1 MEKGRLI
8 RSMLLLLLLVA
19 IIMVVKYKYSGSI
32 VIKLEAI
39 KKYGGEEGWLKVI
52 SESSG
57 LFLRA
62 LDEKKL
68 EMVPLMKQHVA
79 AVDFIRT
86 LLLACKAMQK
96 RANVEMVN
104 ITAIG
109 DTTAGSGG
117 KVTNVLKATLESAGV
132 DGESGGGSNGAE
144 MKISTTSGEYIAIP
158 SDEDVTSSTVEVPE
172 WACNENHSLSY
183 IIYCQGELLHTVM
196 MLNIFKDSKTFVDKP
211 LKRDPTEIAAD
222 FKKKFPRDITANDR
236 EAVRQFIDENFD
248 EEGHELEKCD
258 LVDWEERPEKL
269 LSIADPQL
277 RQFALNVNAI
287 WKSLCRTIKK
297 DVMKY
302 PQRYSLLYVPHEFIV
317 PGGRFREFYYWDT
330 YWVIKGMQET
340 SRRMILNFE
349 YLVKTIGFI
358 PNGGRVYYLRRSQPP
373 FFIPMVYEY
382 YMATEDDEFL
392 RSTMDTM
399 EMASFSVL
407 EFSFWKSSRMINVTI
422 NKRTYSVFHYRADS
436 NVPRPESYRE
446 DYQTAERVDRQ
457 KRRKLWR
464 DIASAAESGWDF
476 SSRWFQNRKS
486 MDTIVTSDIIPV
498 DLNAFMY
505 WNMKILAHLQG
516 EIGNLTRRDELN
528 RERSN
533 FVDTFEAVF
542 FDTREGAWFDLN
554 LKTGEH
560 YDDAYP
566 SLAVPLFTECY
577 HMLNSGMMVDVLET
591 LQRKGLLQF
600 PGGIPTSL
608 MKGTN
613 QQWDYPNGWAP
624 INHMII
630 EGLRKSNNPT
640 MQQRAFEIANKW
652 INRNYALYQ
661 KDHKMWEKY
670 DVAKEYVRA
679 AKGGEYENQYGFG
692 WTNGV
697 VLDLLVTFSKRAVV
711 KPTGGVTDVH
721 GTGRPNA
728 SCADRTSLTR
738 YLETGKSSDL
748 LWRFT
753 KRILVRVLIAFLKCR
768 STGSSGS
775 AA

>member
-1 MEKGRLI
+1 MIKLT
-8 RSMLLLLLLVA
+8 
-19 IIMVVKYKYSGSI
+19 
-32 VIKLEAI
+32 VIKEEYHLKDGWFKNIIE
-39 KKYGGEEGWLKVI
+39 YGKDEI
-52 SESSG
+52 SLMKEK
-57 LFLRA
+57 LNLI
-62 LDEKKL
+62 DENKL
-68 EMVPLMKQHVA
+68 QMIPLMKQHIA
-79 AVDFIRT
+79 AVDFIQT
-86 LLLACKAMQK
+86 ALLAFKALCKREIHGTCNMD
-96 RANVEMVN
+96 MDTTN
-104 ITAIG
+104 ITTTSVIRDISDKKIG
-109 DTTAGSGG
+109 DIIHEKTIIGENVKGG
-117 KVTNVLKATLESAGV
+117 NSSS
-132 DGESGGGSNGAE
+132 DSSSDNGR
-144 MKISTTSGEYIAIP
+144 KITIDPNSDKYIGIP
-158 SDEDVTSSTVEVPE
+158 SDEDVISNIIEIPE
-172 WACNENHSLSY
+172 WACNEKHSTNY
-183 IIYCQGELLHTVM
+183 IIYCQGELLHAVM

-211 LKRDPTEIAAD
+211 LKRDPTEIASD
-222 FKKKFPRDITANDR
+222 FKKKFPRDITVNDR
-236 EAVRQFIDENFD
+236 EAIRQFIDENFD
-248 EEGHELEKCD
+248 EEGHELEKCE
-258 LVDWEERPEKL
+258 LVDWEEQPEKL
-269 LSIADPQL
+269 LSITDPQL
-277 RQFALNVNAI
+277 RQFALNVNLI

-297 DVMKY
+297 EVMKY
-302 PQRYSLLYVPHEFIV
+302 PERHSLLYVPYEFIV

-330 YWVIKGMQET
+330 YWVIKGLLASGMQET
-340 SRRMILNFE
+340 SRRIILNFE

-373 FFIPMVYEY
+373 LFIPMVYEY
-382 YMATEDDEFL
+382 YMATEDDDFL
-392 RSTMDTM
+392 RSIMNTM
-399 EMASFSVL
+399 EM
-407 EFSFWKSSRMINVTI
+407 EFNFWKTSRMINVTI
-422 NKRTYSVFHYRADS
+422 NERNHSVFYYRADS

-457 KRRKLWR
+457 RRRKLWR

-577 HMLNSGMMVDVLET
+577 HMLNSAMVADVLET

-600 PGGIPTSL
+600 PGGIPASL

-697 VLDLLVTFSKRAVV
+697 VLDLLVTFNKRAIV

-721 GTGRPNA
+721 GTGRANI
-728 SCADRTSLTR
+728 SGTNRTLLTR
-738 YLETGKSSDL
+738 YLGTGKPFDF
-748 LWRFT
+748 LWWFT
-753 KRILVRVLIAFLKCR
+753 KRILIRTLINFLKCK
-768 STGSSGS
+768 SSGSSG
-775 AA
+775 

>member
-1 MEKGRLI
+1 MTKLT
-8 RSMLLLLLLVA
+8 
-19 IIMVVKYKYSGSI
+19 IIKEYHAKEGW
-32 VIKLEAI
+32 LEAI
-39 KKYGGEEGWLKVI
+39 SECGKYGL
-52 SESSG
+52 
-57 LFLRA
+57 LLMNL
-62 LDEKKL
+62 LDENKL
-68 EMVPLMKQHVA
+68 KMIPLMKQHLA
-79 AVDFIRT
+79 AVDFIQT
-86 LLLACKAMQK
+86 ALLACRALQK
-96 RANVEMVN
+96 RGIFAGTGNIEMVN
-104 ITAIG
+104 ITTASDTVGISKIMDAATAESTSTNEG
-109 DTTAGSGG
+109 D
-117 KVTNVLKATLESAGV
+117 K
-132 DGESGGGSNGAE
+132 GSNAE
-144 MKISTTSGEYIAIP
+144 VKISAESKSGEYIAIP
-158 SDEDVTSSTVEVPE
+158 SNEDVISNAVEIPE
-172 WACNENHSLSY
+172 WACDEKHSPNY
-183 IIYCQGELLHTVM
+183 IIYCQGELLHAVM

-211 LKRDPTEIAAD
+211 LKRDPVEIAAD
-222 FKKKFPRDITANDR
+222 FKKKFPRNITANDR
-236 EAVRQFIDENFD
+236 EAIRQFIDENFD

-258 LVDWEERPEKL
+258 LVDWEEQPEKL

-277 RQFALNVNAI
+277 RQFALNVNLI

-297 DVMKY
+297 EVMKY
-302 PQRYSLLYVPHEFIV
+302 PERHSLLYVPHEFIV

-330 YWVIKGMQET
+330 YWVIKGLLASGMQET

-392 RSTMDTM
+392 RSIMDTM
-399 EMASFSVL
+399 EM

-422 NKRTYSVFHYRADS
+422 NKRNHSVFHYRADS

-486 MDTIVTSDIIPV
+486 MDTIVTSDIIPA

-577 HMLNSGMMVDVLET
+577 HMLNIGMMADVLET

-600 PGGIPTSL
+600 PGGIPASL

-721 GTGRPNA
+721 GTGRPNV
-728 SCADRTSLTR
+728 SGTDRTLLTR
-738 YLETGKSSDL
+738 YLETEKSSDL
-748 LWRFT
+748 LWRFA
-753 KRILVRVLIAFLKCR
+753 KRILIRALTTFLKCKNPGN
-768 STGSSGS
+768 SGGSMEIKSL
-775 AA
+775 

>member
-1 MEKGRLI
+1 MGKGKLI
-8 RSMLLLLLLVA
+8 LLALLLLFVIIA
-19 IIMVVKYKYSGSI
+19 IIIYKYDDGSI
-32 VIKLEAI
+32 MTKLATIKE
-39 KKYGGEEGWLKVI
+39 YHREGWLKVI
-52 SESSG
+52 SECG
-57 LFLRA
+57 LLVNL
-62 LDEKKL
+62 LDENKL
-68 EMVPLMKQHVA
+68 EMIPLMKQQIA

-86 LLLACKAMQK
+86 VLLACKALQK
-96 RANVEMVN
+96 RLIIGIDNVEMIN
-104 ITAIG
+104 ITTAS
-109 DTTAGSGG
+109 DTVGSSSKIMGALTPESTSTSESGKGSGDAEI
-117 KVTNVLKATLESAGV
+117 KVMTESK
-132 DGESGGGSNGAE
+132 DGQ
-144 MKISTTSGEYIAIP
+144 YIAIP
-158 SDEDVTSSTVEVPE
+158 TNEDVISNAVEAPE
-172 WACNENHSLSY
+172 WACNENHSPNY
-183 IIYCQGELLHTVM
+183 IIYCQGELLHAVM

-211 LKRDPTEIAAD
+211 LRRDPAEIAAD
-222 FKKKFPRDITANDR
+222 FKKKFPRNITVNDR

-258 LVDWEERPEKL
+258 LVDWEEQPEKL

-277 RQFALNVNAI
+277 RQFALNVNSI

-297 DVMKY
+297 EVMKY
-302 PQRYSLLYVPHEFIV
+302 PERHSLLYVPYEFVV

-330 YWVIKGMQET
+330 YWVIKGLLASGMQET

-399 EMASFSVL
+399 EMA
-407 EFSFWKSSRMINVTI
+407 M
-422 NKRTYSVFHYRADS
+422 FHYRADS

-457 KRRKLWR
+457 RRRKLWR

-486 MDTIVTSDIIPV
+486 MDTIVTSDIIPA

-528 RERSN
+528 QERSN

-554 LKTGEH
+554 VKTGEH

-600 PGGIPTSL
+600 PGGIPASL

-711 KPTGGVTDVH
+711 KPTGGITDVH
-721 GTGRPNA
+721 GTGRSDTSGTN
-728 SCADRTSLTR
+728 RTLLTR

-748 LWRFT
+748 LWRFM
-753 KRILVRVLIAFLKCR
+753 KRILIRALITFLKCKNP
-768 STGSSGS
+768 GSSGN
-775 AA
+775 AAEIKSL